1 VRRACHE
8 VGVKVAL
15 IGGTGPEG
23 IGMAVRFGRA
33 GIEVLLGSRDLA
45 RAQDA
50 ASRAVERAVSGSVR
64 GCLNDDAARQA
75 DLVVVVVPYAG
86 HEATLR
92 ELAAPIGSKV
102 LVDAVVPLVRKG
114 RSFVIA
120 PLAAGSAA
128 QEAQI
133 LLPDARVVAAF
144 QTVGASELQDVDHEM
159 EGDVVVCAD
168 DPQAKTAT
176 MDLVRRIPV
185 LRPVDG
191 GGLAHA
197 GLAEHVTALLL
208 NINRVYR
215 AHTGIRITGLPG
227 G

>member
-1 VRRACHE
+1 M
-8 VGVKVAL
+8 KVAL

-23 IGMAVRFGRA
+23 MGLAMRFGRA

-50 ASRAVERAVSGSVR
+50 AARAAERAVCGSVR
-64 GCLNDDAARQA
+64 GCLNEDAARQA

-102 LVDAVVPLVRKG
+102 LVDAVVPLARQG
-114 RSFVIA
+114 RSFVIV
-120 PLAAGSAA
+120 PPSAGSAA
-128 QEAQI
+128 QEAQV
-133 LLPDARVVAAF
+133 LLPNARVVAAF
-144 QTVGASELQDVDHEM
+144 QTVGAPELQDVDHDM

-168 DPQAKTAT
+168 DAEAKTAT
-176 MDLVRRIPV
+176 MELVRRIPA

-197 GLAEHVTALLL
+197 RLTENVTALLL
-208 NINRVYR
+208 NINRVHR
-215 AHTGIRITGLPG
+215 AHTGIRITGLPEA
-227 G
+227 